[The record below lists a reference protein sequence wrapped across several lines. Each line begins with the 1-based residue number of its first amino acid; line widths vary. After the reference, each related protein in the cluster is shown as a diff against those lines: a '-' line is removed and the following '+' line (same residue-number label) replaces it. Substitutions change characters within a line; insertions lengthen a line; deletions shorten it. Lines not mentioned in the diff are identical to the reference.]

1 MSEVFKV
8 AIIGSGPAGMS
19 AASQAAAR
27 GLSHVLLEKT
37 DHLSD
42 TIFKYQ
48 KGKHVMATPNQL
60 ILRAG
65 GDQEF
70 DAGKREDILDKW
82 NARTAALGVNVT
94 YNAEVKAIRGTGEA
108 IPGSVQK
115 IVIKK
120 RGAPDEVKELQRYAP
135 PYEITLTSGEKVIAE
150 NVVLAIGTQ
159 GNPNLMR
166 CPGGDLPHVTY
177 QLDDPYAIV
186 DEHIVV
192 VGTGDAGIENAR
204 GLVEDPAQGNV
215 VTILNRSPRSTI
227 VRESFATA
235 KEPNAKA
242 LIADDEAGKL
252 TIRYETETKE
262 IEPGWIVLNTRDGE
276 ERIRCDRIIARI
288 GSAPPRAFVENCGIE
303 FASSDRL
310 AFPTLSPQFEST
322 APGIFVI
329 GALAGYPLIKHCM
342 NQGYDAI
349 EFIAGNTTLKPA
361 DEPLLAV
368 KFKDLPGNRSVDE
381 WLEAL
386 RTNITILDGMTSLQ
400 MREFMLDS
408 DARAYRKGDTIFEK
422 NDPGSS
428 LFAIAE
434 GSVHVRIDPTDP
446 TKVVPIPKGS
456 IFGEVGLISGRRR
469 GATIVAAE
477 DAICVEISRNAALK
491 LQSQVPTA
499 KRAIERISTERQ
511 LLQMFGSGLAPADI
525 AEVVATAKIE
535 QVPAGKAIIT
545 EGDEGKDIFVIR
557 VGSMIVEKEVGGKP
571 VFLSYLPAGS
581 YVGEMALID
590 GGQRTATVRAAIKSE
605 VIRIDG
611 EAFQR
616 VLESKP
622 ALFDKARKD
631 MELRR
636 QTNAL
641 IESRKGSMSS
651 VVDLYS
657 EQANFLVSQGLGE
670 ATDVLL
676 IDERLCVGCD
686 NCEKACADSHDGL
699 SRLDREAGKS
709 FAHLHV
715 PTSCRHCEHPHCMAD
730 CPPNAI
736 QRGPDG
742 EVRINDTCIGCGN
755 CQRNCPYGVIRMDK
769 VPPKKPSLLSWLF
782 FGNGPGPGEPPYK
795 WSKKNTKYT
804 GDPAVDEAL
813 DRKKAIKCDMCA
825 GIDGGPSC
833 VRACP
838 TGAAIRVSPDEF
850 LTVARLERESV

>member
-1 MSEVFKV
+1 MSEVYKV

-19 AASQAAAR
+19 AAGRAAQ
-27 GLSHVLLEKT
+27 LKLNHVLLEKT

-48 KGKHVMATPNQL
+48 KGKHVMATPSQL
-60 ILRAG
+60 ILRS
-65 GDQEF
+65 DQEF
-70 DAGKREDILDKW
+70 DAGKKEDILDKW
-82 NARTAALGVNVT
+82 NRRTAELGVNVK
-94 YNAEVKAIRGTGEA
+94 YNADVKSIKGTGEA
-108 IPGSVQK
+108 IPGSIQK
-115 IVIKK
+115 IVS
-120 RGAPDEVKELQRYAP
+120 RARDGSTTTTELQRFAP
-135 PYEITLTSGEKVIAE
+135 PYAIELTSGETIIAE
-150 NVVLAIGTQ
+150 TVVLAIGTQ

-166 CPGGDLPHVTY
+166 CPGSDLPHVTY
-177 QLDDPYAIV
+177 QLDDPYAIL

-192 VGTGDAGIENAR
+192 IGTGDAGIENAR
-204 GLVEDPAQGNV
+204 GLAEDSAQGNV
-215 VTILNRSPRSTI
+215 VTVLNRTPRSTN
-227 VRESFATA
+227 VRESFPTA

-242 LIADDEAGKL
+242 LVDDDASGKL
-252 TIRYETETKE
+252 TVRYETETKAV
-262 IEPGWIVLNTRDGE
+262 EPGWITLSTRDGE
-276 ERIRCDRIIARI
+276 EKIRCDRIIARI
-288 GSAPPRAFVENCGIE
+288 GSAPPRAFVEGCGIE
-303 FASSDRL
+303 FASADRL

-342 NQGYDAI
+342 NQGYDVV
-349 EFIAGNTTLKPA
+349 EFINGNTALKPA
-361 DEPLLAV
+361 DEPLLEA
-368 KFKDLPGNRSVDE
+368 KFAGLPGRRSVNE
-381 WLEAL
+381 WLELL
-386 RTNITILDGMTSLQ
+386 RTNITILDGMTTLQ
-400 MREFMLDS
+400 LREFMLDS
-408 DARAYRKGDTIFEK
+408 DARAYKRGEVVFEK
-422 NDPGSS
+422 NAPGSS
-428 LFAIAE
+428 LFAIAS
-434 GSVHVRIDPTDP
+434 GKVNVQIDPNDLS
-446 TKVVPIPKGS
+446 KVVPIPAGT

-477 DAICVEISRNAALK
+477 DTVCVEISRNAALK

-499 KRAIERISTERQ
+499 RRAIERISTERQ
-511 LLQMFGSGLAPADI
+511 ILQMFGSGLTSDDVR
-525 AEVVATAKIE
+525 EVVDTAKI
-535 QVPAGKAIIT
+535 VGVRAGETIIT
-545 EGDEGKDIFVIR
+545 EGADDKDIFVIR
-557 VGSMIVEKEVGGKP
+557 VGSMIVEKQVGGKP

-611 EAFQR
+611 DAFAR
-616 VLESKP
+616 VLAAKP
-622 ALFDKARKD
+622 ALLDRARKD

-641 IESRKGSMSS
+641 IESKKDSFSG

-657 EQANFLVSQGLGE
+657 EQAKFLVAQGLGE

-736 QRGPDG
+736 HRGPDG
-742 EVRINDTCIGCGN
+742 EVFINDTCIGCGN

-769 VPPKKPSLLSWLF
+769 VPPKKPSLLSWLL
-782 FGNGPGPGEPPYK
+782 FGSGPGPGEPPYK

-825 GIDGGPSC
+825 GIEGGPSC

-850 LTVARLERESV
+850 LTVARLENEGA

>member
-1 MSEVFKV
+1 MGEVFKV

-19 AASQAAAR
+19 AAGRAAQL
-27 GLSHVLLEKT
+27 GMSHVLLEKT

-42 TIFKYQ
+42 TIYKYQ
-48 KGKHVMATPNQL
+48 KGKHVMATPSQL
-60 ILRAG
+60 ILRS
-65 GDQEF
+65 DQEF
-70 DAGKREDILDKW
+70 DAGKKEDILDKW
-82 NARTAALGVNVT
+82 NRRTAELGVNVK
-94 YNAEVKAIRGTGEA
+94 YNAEVKSIKGTGA
-108 IPGSVQK
+108 PIPGSVQK
-115 IVIKK
+115 IVT
-120 RGAPDEVKELQRYAP
+120 RARDGSTTTTELQRFAP
-135 PYEITLTSGEKVIAE
+135 PYAIELTNGETVMAE
-150 NVVLAIGTQ
+150 TVVLAIGTQ

-177 QLDDPYAIV
+177 QLDDPYAV
-186 DEHIVV
+186 LDQHIVV

-215 VTILNRSPRSTI
+215 VTVLNRSPKSTN

-242 LIADDEAGKL
+242 LVEDDAAGKL
-252 TIRYETETKE
+252 TIRYETETKS
-262 IEPGWIVLNTRDGE
+262 IEPGWITLSTRDGE

-288 GSAPPRAFVENCGIE
+288 GSAPPRAFVEGCGIE
-303 FASSDRL
+303 FASADRL

-342 NQGYDAI
+342 NQGYDVV
-349 EFIAGNTTLKPA
+349 EFINGNTGLKPA
-361 DEPLLAV
+361 DEPLLEA
-368 KFKDLPGNRSVDE
+368 KFAGLPGNRSVND
-381 WLEAL
+381 WLEFL
-386 RTNITILDGMTSLQ
+386 RTNVSILDGMTTLQ
-400 MREFMLDS
+400 LREFMLDS
-408 DARAYRKGDTIFEK
+408 AARAYAKGDTIFEK

-428 LFAIAE
+428 LFAIAS
-434 GSVHVRIDPTDP
+434 GSVHVRLDANDPS
-446 TKVVPIPKGS
+446 KVVAIPAGT
-456 IFGEVGLISGRRR
+456 IFGEVGLISGRKR

-477 DAICVEISRNAALK
+477 DTICVEISRNAALK

-511 LLQMFGSGLAPADI
+511 ILQMFGSGLTSADI
-525 AEVVATAKIE
+525 AEVVETSKIMA
-535 QVPAGKAIIT
+535 VRAGDAIIK
-545 EGDEGKDIFVIR
+545 EGDEDKDIYVIR
-557 VGSMIVEKEVGGKP
+557 VGSMVVEKEVGGKP

-590 GGQRTATVRAAIKSE
+590 GGRRTATVRAAIKSE

-611 EAFQR
+611 EAFGR
-616 VLESKP
+616 VLAAKP
-622 ALFDKARKD
+622 ALLDRARKD
-631 MELRR
+631 MEVRR
-636 QTNAL
+636 KTNAF
-641 IESRKGSMSS
+641 IESKKDSFSG

-657 EQANFLVSQGLGE
+657 EQAKFLVSQGLGE

-736 QRGPDG
+736 HRGPDG
-742 EVRINDTCIGCGN
+742 EVFINDTCIGCGN

-782 FGNGPGPGEPPYK
+782 FGSGPGPGEPPYK

-804 GDPAVDEAL
+804 GDPAVDELL

-825 GIDGGPSC
+825 GIEGGPSC

-850 LTVARLERESV
+850 LTVARLENEGV